1 MTQSAGM
8 IGAATQGKKK
18 RDHTKVVPWRTCRG
32 IRGCSLI
39 TAGCDKSSR
48 VNSVVK
54 TRCGEVRGSV
64 ADGVHTFK
72 GVSYAAPPF
81 GRNRLQ
87 PPRPVEPWS
96 VRDALA
102 FGPTPPQPSIPPPL
116 GALIPTFPGEDCL
129 NLNIWSRDLGS
140 VRAPVMV
147 RISGGGFESGS
158 SAIYDGSRFARDG
171 VVCVTINY
179 RLGADGFLHL
189 GDGISNLGL
198 LDQIAA
204 LEWVR
209 ENIAAFGGDPGN
221 VTIFGESSGAMSVGT
236 LLAMPRAGGLFRR
249 GIMESGAGHQVL
261 SAETAR
267 QIGRDLA
274 EKLGVAPMREAIA
287 AIPVDRLL
295 AAQTA
300 VAADLAAHPDPRRWG
315 GEPGA
320 RVSAWQ
326 PVVDGEVISARPI
339 DRIVAG
345 AGADIDVLVGTNAEE
360 GRLSL
365 VPTGALS
372 KVTDEVLAQ
381 ALADYGLP
389 VESALAAYRKAYLGA
404 SAGDLLAALQT
415 DWYYRIP
422 AIQLAD
428 AHADSASATYMYE
441 FAWRS
446 PQYNGL
452 LGACH
457 ALEIPFVLDILEDK
471 KTQLLTGPHA
481 PQQLA
486 DTVHAAWAAFA
497 TKGDTGWPRYDLSR
511 RATLRFNTTSEV
523 VNDPRPFE
531 RALWDGVR

>member
-1 MTQSAGM
+1 M
-8 IGAATQGKKK
+8 
-18 RDHTKVVPWRTCRG
+18 
-32 IRGCSLI
+32 
-39 TAGCDKSSR
+39 
-48 VNSVVK
+48 VK
-54 TRCGEVRGSV
+54 TRYGDVRGSV
-64 ADGVHTFK
+64 ADGVYTFK
-72 GVSYAAPPF
+72 GVPYAAPPF
-81 GRNRLQ
+81 GVNRLL

-96 VRDALA
+96 GVRDALA
-102 FGPTPPQPSIPPPL
+102 FGPTPPQIPTPPPFD
-116 GALIPTFPGEDCL
+116 AFIPTFPGEDCL
-129 NLNIWSRDLGS
+129 NLNIWSRDLGPA
-140 VRAPVMV
+140 RAPVMV
-147 RISGGGFESGS
+147 RIPGGGFDMGS
-158 SAIYDGSRFARDG
+158 SAGYDGRRFTRDG
-171 VVCVTINY
+171 IVYMSINY
-179 RLGADGFLHL
+179 RLGADGFLYL
-189 GDGISNLGL
+189 GDGIANLGL

-204 LEWVR
+204 REWVQ
-209 ENIAAFGGDPGN
+209 ENIAAFGSDPGN

-236 LLAMPRAGGLFRR
+236 LIATPRARGLFRR
-249 GIMESGAGHQVL
+249 GIMESGAAHQVL
-261 SAETAR
+261 SAETAQ
-267 QIGRDLA
+267 QIGQDLA
-274 EKLGVAPMREAIA
+274 KKLGVAPTRAAIA

-326 PVVDGEVISARPI
+326 PVIDGEVIPARPI

-345 AGADIDVLVGTNAEE
+345 AGVDIDVLVGTNAEE

-365 VPTGALS
+365 VPSGALG
-372 KVTDEVLAQ
+372 KVTDEVLTEAV
-381 ALADYGLP
+381 ADYGLP
-389 VESALAAYRKAYLGA
+389 VTSAVTGYRKAHPGA

-428 AHADSASATYMYE
+428 AHAESASATYMYE
-441 FAWRS
+441 FAWHS

-457 ALEIPFVLDILEDK
+457 ALEVPFVLDILDDK
-471 KTQLLTGPHA
+471 KFQLLTGPNA

-511 RATLRFNTTSEV
+511 RATMRFNTTSEV